1 VTGAA
6 QAASYQSTYRRQPPP
21 LPVRCAL
28 GLWIYGVAA
37 PGSFLLQKLGLMERF
52 AGAAAEGRQK
62 RVAKNNAFRNYVPT
76 AHDVFV
82 MTFAKSGTNWMM
94 QIAHQL
100 LFHGK
105 GEFEHIHCVVPW
117 PDSRQFGPMSKYAIQ
132 EEDPSVW
139 MASPE
144 QKRVIKT
151 HYDWDLLPY
160 SESAHYIAVIR
171 DPKDVFVSNYHFFGS
186 VLGPAMPPVDTW
198 LNLYLSEK
206 FVMGGS
212 WAANAAGYWAQR
224 HRPNVRV
231 FSFKSMKRDLRG
243 AVCQVADFLGVRTTE
258 AMIQAVCEKSSFA
271 YMKRNDDKFRMWSL
285 IPWQSEVAMVRK
297 GTQGGS
303 SELLSAE
310 QQRQVDAYFMAE
322 LKRLGCDLPYEEFCD
337 LAK

>member
-1 VTGAA
+1 MTGAA
-6 QAASYQSTYRRQPPP
+6 PAANQSSYRRQPPP
-21 LPVRCAL
+21 LPMRCAV
-28 GLWIYGVAA
+28 GLWMYGVAA
-37 PGSFLLQKLGLMERF
+37 PAGFILRKLGVMERV
-52 AGAAAEGRQK
+52 AGAMAKGQRKILTK
-62 RVAKNNAFRNYVPT
+62 RNAFRNYVPT

-82 MTFAKSGTNWMM
+82 MTYAKSGTNWMM
-94 QIAHQL
+94 QIVHQL

-105 GEFEHIHCVVPW
+105 GEFDHIHCVVPW
-117 PDSRQFGPMSKYAIQ
+117 PDVREFGPLRKYAIP
-132 EEDPSVW
+132 ENDPSVW

-151 HYDWDLLPY
+151 HYNWEMLPHA
-160 SESAHYIAVIR
+160 EEARYIAMIR
-171 DPKDVFVSNYHFFGS
+171 DPKDVFVSNYYFFGS
-186 VLGPAMPPVDTW
+186 VMGPAMPPVETW
-198 LNLYLSEK
+198 LKLYLSEN

-212 WAANAAGYWAQR
+212 WAVNAAGYWAQR

-243 AVCQVADFLGVRTTE
+243 TVSQVADFLGVRATE
-258 AMIQAVCEKSSFA
+258 TMVQEVCEKSSFA

-303 SELLSAE
+303 AELLSAE
-310 QQRQVDAYFMAE
+310 QQRQVDAYFMVE

-337 LAK
+337 QAK